1 MSALHFCGTLSSDS
15 LNLVTRRLGGKNS
28 FIMQKAIGIFDSGI
42 GGLTVLKEIVAKL
55 PQENIIYLG
64 DTARVP
70 YGIRSPETVTRYSFE
85 NTNFLLSQEIKMLV
99 IACNTASAISLEAVK
114 KEYPLPVIG
123 VLEPGARAAVAVTT
137 TRTVGVI
144 GTEATIG
151 SGAYEKAIK
160 RLAPDVTVHSLAC
173 PLFVSLAEEGWT
185 DNDVAVLVAEKY
197 LSPLRGL
204 GIDTLVLGC
213 THYPLLKSVIARAIG
228 SEINLIDSAT
238 ETAKE
243 VAEVLEKLKWKGNGQ
258 GQGIRKFYVTDSPSR
273 FEKIGKHFLADTAL
287 RAEQVKVGGA

>member
-1 MSALHFCGTLSSDS
+1 
-15 LNLVTRRLGGKNS
+15 
-28 FIMQKAIGIFDSGI
+28 MQKAIGIFDSGV
-42 GGLTVLKEIVAKL
+42 GGLTVLKEIVAAL

-85 NTNFLLSQEIKMLV
+85 NTNFLLAQEIKLLV
-99 IACNTASAISLEAVK
+99 IACNTASAISLAEVK

-123 VLEPGARAAVAVTT
+123 VLEPGARAAVAA
-137 TRTVGVI
+137 TRTRSVGVI

-151 SGAYEKAIK
+151 SGAYEKAIR
-160 RLAPDVTVHSLAC
+160 RLAPDVAVHSLAC

-185 DNDVAVLVAEKY
+185 DNDVAQLVAEKY
-197 LSPLRGL
+197 LSSLRAA

-213 THYPLLKSVIARAIG
+213 THYPLLKNVIIKAVGSAIT
-228 SEINLIDSAT
+228 LIDSAT

-243 VAEVLEKLKWKGNGQ
+243 VSSVLEKLKWKGNGQ
-258 GQGIRKFYVTDSPSR
+258 GRGLRKFYVTDSPAR
-273 FEKIGKHFLADTAL
+273 FEKIGKRILDDAGL
-287 RAEQVKVGGA
+287 SAEQVKVGGI